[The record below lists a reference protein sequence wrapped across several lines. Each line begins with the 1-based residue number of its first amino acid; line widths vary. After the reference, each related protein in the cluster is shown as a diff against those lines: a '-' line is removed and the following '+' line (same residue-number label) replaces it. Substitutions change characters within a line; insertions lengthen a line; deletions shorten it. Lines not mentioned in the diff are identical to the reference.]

1 MTRTGGNGVRQAFDR
16 LDAWMIGSMATYG
29 IGVLRVVLGV
39 VFVWFGL
46 LKVIG
51 RTPVAE
57 LVSQTV
63 YWIDPSWFVPVLGL
77 WEVVVELGLAFAI
90 ALRVTLLLFWL
101 QLAGTFLV
109 LVLHPDVAFQQ
120 GNPFLLTTEGEFVI
134 KNLVLIAAGLVVGGT
149 VQRTRSRAPGAHAT

>member
-1 MTRTGGNGVRQAFDR
+1 MTRRAGNAARRAFDR

-29 IGVLRVVLGV
+29 IGLLRVVLGV

-63 YWIDPSWFVPVLGL
+63 YWFDPSWFVPVLGL
-77 WEVVVELGLAFAI
+77 WEVVVGLGLAFAI

-109 LVLHPDVAFQQ
+109 LLLRPEVAFQH

-134 KNLVLIAAGLVVGGT
+134 KNVILISAGLVVGGT
-149 VQRTRSRAPGAHAT
+149 VQRSRSRAPVA